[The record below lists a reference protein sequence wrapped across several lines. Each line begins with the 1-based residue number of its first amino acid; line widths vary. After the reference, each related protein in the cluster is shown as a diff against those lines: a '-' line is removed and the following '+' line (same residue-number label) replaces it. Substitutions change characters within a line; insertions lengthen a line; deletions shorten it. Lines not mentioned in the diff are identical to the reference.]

1 MASQAL
7 KNIKNLVIDSSIAM
21 ARERIEEEAMK
32 KILEIK
38 EQIPTKEDIKQM
50 ILEAII
56 QGACEPAAQEKLKNI
71 YDQLQNL
78 LNNVIITPL
87 QKGIEAI
94 EGIYDEMAKIK
105 EDVLKKIEEI
115 LDYLNPVIIAMRI
128 IIQVA
133 PATLAA
139 STGPAANGLVI
150 DKTGRAIDK
159 GFMYAAAYSE
169 IILSMIEMISRTTE
183 KILKIVDLIQIALA
197 KMNQVMA
204 QVKGIQA
211 YLEFLFLQFLAQC
224 NVNNQNA
231 TDNQGLVNTAL
242 AVDNL
247 LANNDL
253 GTIQGDFENVQA
265 KMNDLYQN
273 LLEDL
278 KKEGKTELI
287 EILRNERFGFNVQYK
302 VIIVPTL

>member
-1 MASQAL
+1 MASVAL
-7 KNIKNLVIDSSIAM
+7 KNLKNLVVDAAIAT

-38 EQIPTKEDIKQM
+38 EKIPTKEDIKQM
-50 ILEAII
+50 ILEAIL
-56 QGACEPAAQEKLKNI
+56 QGACEPAAQEKLKSI

-78 LNNVIITPL
+78 INNVIINPL
-87 QKGIEAI
+87 QSGIEAI
-94 EGIYDEMAKIK
+94 DSIYTEMKRIK
-105 EDVLKKIEEI
+105 EDVLEKIKEI
-115 LDYLNPVIIAMRI
+115 LDFLNPVIIAMRI

-159 GFMYAAAYSE
+159 GFFYAAAYSE

-183 KILKIVDLIQIALA
+183 KILKIVDVVQIALNT
-197 KMNQVMA
+197 MNGVMA
-204 QVKGIQA
+204 QVKAIQA

-231 TDNQGLVNTAL
+231 TDNQGLINTSL

-253 GTIQGDFENVQA
+253 GSIEGDFENVQA
-265 KMNDLYQN
+265 KMNALYQN

-287 EILRNERFGFNVQYK
+287 EILRNESFGFNVQYK